1 MHHPNT
7 AALAPLGWTSAR
19 QAELDALALPGATP
33 ARIGRVD
40 RGSALAI
47 GADGPLRV
55 DGSGLATGDWIAV
68 SPAGWP
74 RVLPRRS
81 LLSRRAAG
89 RPDAGQAIAA
99 NVDVVV
105 VVHGLDRPFRDRR
118 LHRALALAWDSGA
131 TPAIVLTKADLVD
144 DAATRA
150 LDAEVAFGVNA
161 HAVSARAGEGLATIA
176 ALARPDRTLV
186 LVGESGAGKST
197 LVNALV
203 GREELA
209 TGAVREGDA
218 KGRHTTTARHL
229 VPLEGGGALID
240 TPGVRE
246 LGLWG
251 SEEGVNAT
259 FADIAALAEGCRFG
273 DCRHEG
279 EPGCAVAVAVADG
292 RLDPGRLASLH
303 DLTREMRSLALREDE
318 RAHRAQGR
326 RGSLMGR
333 EAQRHKAGG
342 RRRR

>member
-1 MHHPNT
+1 MLQQNT
-7 AALAPLGWTSAR
+7 AALAPLGWTSTR
-19 QAELDALALPGATP
+19 QAELDALALPGAVP

-40 RGSALAI
+40 RGSAMAI
-47 GADGPLRV
+47 GPDGPLRV
-55 DGSGLATGDWIAV
+55 DGAGLATGDWIAV
-68 SPAGWP
+68 AGG
-74 RVLPRRS
+74 RLAAVLPRRS

-131 TPAIVLTKADLVD
+131 TPVIVLTKADLVE
-144 DAATRA
+144 DAGSRA
-150 LDAEVAFGVNA
+150 LDAEVAFGVDA
-161 HAVSARAGEGLATIA
+161 HAVSARGGEGLSTIS

-229 VPLEGGGALID
+229 VPLDGGGALID

-251 SEEGVNAT
+251 SEEGVAAT
-259 FADIAALAEGCRFG
+259 FADIVALAEGCRFG

-279 EPGCAVAVAVADG
+279 EPGCAVAAAVVDG
-292 RLDPGRLASLH
+292 RLDPGRLDSLH

-318 RAHRAQGR
+318 RARRAQGR

-333 EAQRHKAGG
+333 EAQRHKSGG